1 MKKMKK
7 KRRKNKKREGRKE
20 EEKNESLLDSH
31 PRSIII
37 LIFTNIT
44 LDPSTMGLST
54 PSLTT
59 RIIEEDVRCTFIQNR
74 TLIHVPLYTGE
85 GRL

>member
-7 KRRKNKKREGRKE
+7 KRRKNKKREGKKE

-37 LIFTNIT
+37 LIFTIS
-44 LDPSTMGLST
+44 PS
-54 PSLTT
+54 
-59 RIIEEDVRCTFIQNR
+59 
-74 TLIHVPLYTGE
+74 IHQQWVYQPPV
-85 GRL
+85 

>member
-1 MKKMKK
+1 MKK

-37 LIFTNIT
+37 IIFTNIT

-54 PSLTT
+54 PSLTYAYN
-59 RIIEEDVRCTFIQNR
+59 RGGCTMHIHSEQNANPR
-74 TLIHVPLYTGE
+74 PSIHR
-85 GRL
+85 GR